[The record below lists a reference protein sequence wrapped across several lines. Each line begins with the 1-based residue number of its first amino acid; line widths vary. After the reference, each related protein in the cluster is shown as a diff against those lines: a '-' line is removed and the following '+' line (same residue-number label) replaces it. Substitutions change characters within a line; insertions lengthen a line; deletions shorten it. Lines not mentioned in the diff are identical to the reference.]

1 MSGAELI
8 DVLGSAIQLTA
19 VYGIVNIGFVYLYRT
34 TGVINFAQGQMLM
47 LAAMLIATLQPL
59 VGYGGAIALSVTAM
73 LLAGIVVYY
82 AVARL
87 LGGKRELTKVAVTF
101 LLALGLTQIAGLA
114 WGSGMRSVAIPAGGY
129 LHVGGGLVPVASL
142 VSLAGAGVLAFV
154 LEGLLRRTYVGV
166 QMRALAEDETLAAYQ
181 GMRRNALQAAAWAVA
196 FVCAALAAAVYI
208 ERAPV
213 VISMSDVG
221 LSAFPAAVIGGM
233 DNVGGAFVGAVLVA
247 LLESFM
253 SLFFGGDVADAVSYA
268 LMLVVLVLLPY
279 GLLGRQPSV
288 RL

>member
-59 VGYGGAIALSVTAM
+59 VGYGGAIALGVTAM
-73 LLAGIVVYY
+73 LLAGIVVCY

-129 LHVGGGLVPVASL
+129 LHVGGGLVPIASL